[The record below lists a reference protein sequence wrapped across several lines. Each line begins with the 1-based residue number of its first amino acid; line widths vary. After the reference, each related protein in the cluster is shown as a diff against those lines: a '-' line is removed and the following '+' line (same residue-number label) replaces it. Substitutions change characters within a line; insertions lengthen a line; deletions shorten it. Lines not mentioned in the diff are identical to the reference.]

1 MADSAE
7 PQPQPDEPPTLAG
20 VTDPG
25 ADPEPPE
32 TREDDAAAVTGPGQE
47 TGPALEIGPGQ
58 ETYPAQEAENK
69 ATEGAE
75 PGAATDPGAE
85 PDPQPD
91 GDRSHAS
98 PGLYEEAPAGL
109 GEEAPSGLGEDVTP
123 GPGEPE
129 SDVLSDIEL
138 VTDVSRQPN
147 DEGDKDDEAEAEE
160 WDDPDDVWGAPP
172 GQGPGPSIAVPELE
186 VTWPARLAPPL
197 ADAVGRGEGPARDRL
212 VTNLPALWGL
222 VAQAAEQVGLG
233 CLTDGSV
240 RWAGDCWQLAPFP
253 RSWQGNPVL
262 AGPWNAADPH
272 YRKAAWLQDRQALAG
287 ALVDAVTAR
296 RPVDVAD
303 ALALVDEAAGE
314 VAEGLDAVL
323 HLLLGQDLA
332 PGDVGPLYALH
343 GVLAREPCDPVAY
356 CCFRETLV
364 GSAKATGRVED
375 NEDLASW
382 LRDQRGSVALALL
395 DGITGD
401 RDGSGHAAARVA
413 MRAARELWTRGEI
426 EPLAVLREAEERV
439 MKDGRDGGAAA
450 VFARLGADGQCQ
462 LASVGDSAAWL
473 LRPHAADRP
482 ASFAAWRLTPVH
494 TERAERRRHD
504 DKPLGGGSALTRFLG
519 GGALHPFTLAF
530 RMSPGDLLVLASDG
544 AAEPGQDKE
553 WFGTVLTRLAAD
565 RAAAGRPV
573 APGLAANLVIR
584 GESLGG
590 HDNATVLT
598 AACIAVRE
606 GATAR

>member
-7 PQPQPDEPPTLAG
+7 PQPQPDEPLLLAE

-25 ADPEPPE
+25 ADARPPE
-32 TREDDAAAVTGPGQE
+32 TREDDAAAVTGLDPE
-47 TGPALEIGPGQ
+47 TGPALGAGPAQ
-58 ETYPAQEAENK
+58 ETSPAQEAESK
-69 ATEGAE
+69 AAEAAE
-75 PGAATDPGAE
+75 PGAAGDPLAE
-85 PDPQPD
+85 PGPQPD
-91 GDRSHAS
+91 GDHPPAS
-98 PGLYEEAPAGL
+98 PGR
-109 GEEAPSGLGEDVTP
+109 GEEAPSGRGEEASSGPGGDVTP
-123 GPGEPE
+123 GAGEPE

-138 VTDVSRQPN
+138 VTDASQQP
-147 DEGDKDDEAEAEE
+147 DEEGKDDETEEDE
-160 WDDPDDVWGAPP
+160 WDEWGAPP
-172 GQGPGPSIAVPELE
+172 GQQPGPSIAVPELE
-186 VTWPARLAPPL
+186 VTWPAGLAPSL
-197 ADAVGRGEGPARDRL
+197 VDAVGRDKGPARDRL
-212 VTNLPALWGL
+212 VTELPALWGL

-253 RSWQGNPVL
+253 RSWRGDPVL
-262 AGPWNAADPH
+262 AGSWNAADLH
-272 YRKAAWLQDRQALAG
+272 FRKTAWLQDRQALAG

-303 ALALVDEAAGE
+303 ALALMDEAAGE

-343 GVLAREPCDPVAY
+343 GVLARASDGLVAY
-356 CCFRETLV
+356 RCFRETLV
-364 GSAKATGRVED
+364 GSAKATGQVED
-375 NEDLASW
+375 NEDLALW
-382 LRDQRGSVALALL
+382 RGDQRGSVALALL

-413 MRAARELWTRGEI
+413 MRAAHELWTRGET

-439 MKDGRDGGAAA
+439 MKNGRDGGAAA
-450 VFARLGADGQCQ
+450 VFARLETDGQCQ
-462 LASVGDSAAWL
+462 LASLGDSAAWL
-473 LRPHAADRP
+473 LRPHVADRP
-482 ASFAAWRLTPVH
+482 ASFAAWRLTPLH

-504 DKPLGGGSALTRFLG
+504 DNPLGGGSALTRFLG
-519 GGALHPFTLAF
+519 GGALHPFTLNF
-530 RMSPGDLLVLASDG
+530 RMSPGDLLVLVSDG
-544 AAEPGQDKE
+544 AAEPGPDKE
-553 WFGTVLTRLAAD
+553 WFGTVLTRLAAA

-573 APGLAANLVIR
+573 APGLAADLVIR

-598 AACIAVRE
+598 AVCTSVGE